1 MPIYKVNG
9 EIYDIP
15 ASKQHAFEQKYPE
28 ATVSYLN
35 GADEYDI
42 PLAKRDAFLTKYPDA
57 KTFSLS
63 QSNAES
69 NSDFPMFNDEPNA
82 PMTAYSLQQQ
92 EQPETIR
99 SLGGAAKQTAR
110 VMGADIRTLWG
121 EMTNLISGSSR
132 DDSRALQQ
140 LEKMVAEGK
149 DVSKE
154 VEGAWTDLGRDL
166 RTAPLEFLPEWMI
179 KGWKNR
185 VHTKAEEMKVLDD
198 IRDVLAET
206 NGDVDKAR
214 TLLAQRAKDTSYGDE
229 QMLKAEEVY
238 ADVKPTE
245 GFAAWVGQNMV
256 QMIPSASALIVGALT
271 KSPAAAKIVGTIGMG
286 AMTASTAGSS
296 MHEAREAGAS
306 DTETWKVG
314 VVDGLI
320 EYITE
325 KLPFD
330 RYTNRLSGKL
340 KKEAAES
347 MQKALADANGPARKE
362 LGNLLTKANELLG
375 GKLFSKKNVQ
385 AYIADMLAEGASE
398 FTAEAL
404 QTMSS
409 IIYENPGE
417 YPTIEEAVANGWE
430 GFKAGVFMGSILGGA
445 SMAISHQQ
453 HKARRKE
460 REVVKVGLVERE
472 GVMEVGEI
480 VAYNPETKMFTITD
494 GTEFYEVT
502 GDKIK
507 EHYDYTY
514 NEFENARL
522 TELEDEAIENANVS
536 EGQVAA
542 SADRVGNARQQ
553 LDKALAD
560 AGYTDEQK
568 AMALDALDNGSVPVA
583 SADENVLKAM
593 ENYLEAKKRDSD
605 IQNAKAQKEQNE
617 KDSLR
622 KEIEQ
627 QVGGRFWRESE
638 EGETVEVGTL
648 KDGRVVYILSDVNE
662 NGEASAVT
670 EKGEQIIINMGM
682 LNDITLRSSLDEF
695 LDARVQEGKKQAE
708 QARMSAEATPQ
719 LNEIRA
725 KAQPGVQVNL
735 GTADSPIVGT
745 ILQIKPEGDGVL
757 IQTESGVEAY
767 TYEQLGDI
775 FGTPVRVLTDAQVA
789 AVEAAEIEAAEAAR
803 AAELAQTSEEMDQV
817 EATTDTAT
825 KMEDVATETPLPT
838 NPDGSV
844 NEDALFAEDPAR
856 WAEWNDSQRNDGGE
870 NSRAYIQGKID
881 RAVAKIAE
889 LQKAYEAED
898 SLNKKKALEKAI
910 AEQQKIVE
918 SLSAVAQ
925 KYAPT
930 DEQILKYSEE
940 VKAKLAV
947 EKLKAITER
956 TAKWEKKLGLKINI
970 LKSIDEVKDPSA
982 LETIAK
988 GRTRAWF
995 DPNTLEVYVYA
1006 PHIALLKGEYID
1018 KDVDEAIF
1026 HEVVGHKGI
1035 KQMLKPEKFDQ
1046 LLDRV
1051 WNEVMTEADRLK
1063 YSHYAGV
1070 KGNTRRAADE
1080 YMAHISEGMQY
1091 DSIWNKIAN
1100 WFKDLI
1106 GFEVNIE
1113 TATVEQILRESYRN
1127 FGKNTGATTTPEGAK
1142 QDVMPSVIET
1152 LSEDLTMDEIRE
1164 VTSNDL
1170 AIAQQ
1175 TYDALVANAP
1185 VVEQGES
1192 SADYIARKRAYNEQ
1206 LNAAM
1211 ADLEAKRAIV
1221 DEVAMLGT
1229 PEGAGNELSEE
1240 ASVEILE
1247 ANGMEVNED
1256 TDDILFSH
1264 RYSLDEQMR
1273 EQVLDG
1279 IMKVTGR
1286 PREDAEKWLESEQS
1300 ATALVL
1306 ADKQYLDYV
1315 PDDRYK
1321 AIKDNSDYP
1330 QGTVDFNNICRKRV
1344 SFTKMFTRLQRRFP
1358 NRVFTAD
1365 DLADIRTIM
1374 SNDGLVVACGL
1385 CYVEDRRQMVGEVAA
1400 FFIDQMQKDF
1410 VDYTYEVSAKD
1421 FVAGKMKR
1429 KKSQSKDKVK
1439 KAAKYKILIGN
1450 DTYVPKVYDLTT
1462 LEGLD
1467 KLYREHRG
1475 IWDAFQAFNS
1485 DRGQQSQNLF
1495 QGYAEYKREILSWS
1509 DAKVK
1514 KVNSLGGLRVFSYSD
1529 FEAHHLLDLIQIIID
1544 CAARG
1549 VMIQGYTKVPE
1560 FARAVAMTGIKLNRS
1575 LIPLGDTGIVDGKLA
1590 YDPIE
1595 GIDVNDPNFL
1605 ESNDNVGNIL
1615 IGIND
1620 EQIRLAMADP
1630 FIHYIIPYHAR
1641 QAEGIRMKLKVG
1653 KWENY
1658 IDTQNERN
1666 VRDGKRVKKGI
1677 NIYTDVL
1684 DKSITND
1691 REFVEKYLAV
1701 CKKKGY
1707 IPKFDQFLNRDAEGN
1722 YIYTPGYHK
1731 FLVDFKLF
1739 DENGNILPQRP
1750 VVAQFDDA
1758 FNAEVLQ
1765 NYVAEEKETTGAQ
1778 MNETYKKIV
1787 EALELNEKEAEG
1799 EDLMFSTRETVKAMV
1814 EDLSSDMSE
1823 TELETYLQY
1832 QRKLAKERV
1841 DALEAIHIEKQE
1853 DESEEDF
1860 IKRMSEHDKDVF
1872 YANQDYEDFGI
1883 ALDIL
1888 SGVDKEAPKRP
1899 ISGNI
1904 YGREGAALAHAVNQ
1918 KNNVFALGISGVDS
1932 ITTANYYYV
1941 YENPKN
1947 KGYAYSNGEIN
1958 VIFGVPIEDYSEKE
1972 EEITK
1977 FIENG
1982 TISTREDVIAAF
1994 EREAGGEGQDEG
2006 NNANAIQEQAGN
2018 GANDSIHSAE
2028 QSERSSND
2036 GEGTRNIQGTSENS
2050 SVGITAPKDNQLST
2064 SNRNQAIFVSN
2075 AAKAVEGI
2083 KMEKATPEQWLKMI
2097 EKSGGLKAGEDKW
2110 MGLSDWLKA
2119 SDKKTLTKD
2128 EVMQF
2133 VNDNMIVIEEQHYG
2147 ELGESNREKAMHDNM
2162 IATYG
2167 QDFYNRFVGDAFL
2180 FEDAIYGEG
2189 WALSIEN
2196 EDTAIDL
2203 YNEYSGDTI
2212 TASQYGLDGYEM
2224 EKIFAWAER
2233 LVKDLEVVDNVKE
2246 IDKVRKRHRTDGL
2259 SNYHE
2264 IALTVPTI
2272 EPWEKSK
2279 TNTIHFEDAG
2289 EGRAVVWTRFGDTT
2303 TEDGKKVLVI
2313 DEVQSARH
2321 EAAREEKENADG
2333 NKEKIGYKDKAKIAE
2348 IETQIDAL
2356 LAEQE
2361 KIAKDILHKQGYIF
2375 HDEEGG
2381 KFSEKEEY
2389 DALTGRIGSQEQ
2401 MARQKE
2407 IDTELYNLNRSRR
2420 KLYNAIPAAPFEK
2433 NWQELAMKRMLRYAA
2448 ENGYDVVAWT
2458 KGEQQ
2463 AERYDLGKVVSS
2475 VGYRR
2480 TNDGKRVRVN
2490 LRGGESL
2497 LFDVDI
2503 LGKITEVHRG
2513 DMISKGMS
2521 LNEIVGADLAKQIDN
2536 YEGEVDERGDYYIKS
2551 ENFRIGGEG
2560 MKGFY
2565 DKMLPA
2571 FMNKYGKKWGIK
2583 VEDINLPHLEN
2594 GLTMH
2599 SVPVTEEMKQS
2610 VMEGQLMFSTSAQSE
2625 PVSEEYVTLFS
2636 TRTKPAPTKTQM
2648 VYKLMRLGADG
2659 RLYPLYID
2667 SAEGIELKVWY
2678 DADSPNMG
2686 DIENLEVGY
2695 AYKIDENGNV
2705 VDKKKYNKTAK
2716 GSISALPNKEQVN
2729 SATNEKSR
2737 WIVVDTYADGSKA
2750 FYNVGIN
2757 GSGTPSLFG
2766 MRPGW
2771 HAGSLPTMR
2780 QIGKGPKKDLRDDSF
2795 VWVRGY
2801 IPADIDY
2808 QAEADANSSKDIQ
2821 THIPTDGYYL
2831 KATNANKKASQ
2842 ADKMG
2847 WYIAGSFYADEIISD
2862 AEARRVIDEW
2872 NTEHPDANVEYDYPR
2887 ESGKEYDPARGG
2899 LVDSEVLF
2907 STESTNFASAITPE
2921 VRKEMDVI
2929 SAQAIVNGNYLK
2941 APNGK
2946 DTKLTP
2952 EQWAL
2957 VRTQNFKNWFGDWI
2971 NDPENAS
2978 KVVDENGEPKV
2989 VYHQTNAVVY
2999 INRETGENWDE
3010 LDWRAR
3016 QEWDERD
3023 DWEDYWEEQDFNT
3036 FSRVNAR
3043 TTNEFDG
3050 FFFAPEYDEYH
3061 EYGERTIP
3069 AFLNI
3074 KHPASNKDYDIDPS
3088 KNNAGREERLR
3099 LQNEGFD
3106 GVIRMEGEDVWE
3118 YVAFSPNQ
3126 IKSATENNGEYSE
3139 SEDIRFSTRQ
3149 SYESAKAFIQTE
3161 TDKFYETYNTT
3172 LPAKVVY
3179 ANSRKMIAEAL
3190 GYKMEEMPDA
3200 LYKVIREEAKKGYA
3214 CVVEI
3219 DDKPKAILVFPRE
3232 DVNQTAK
3239 MARILFHENTHPMIS
3254 DKPELLDLGKWLIEN
3269 PKGIAEGVAEQVKSQ
3284 YAEEDW
3290 NEEMVC
3296 DYIGAMLSLGR
3307 SQEALDSVPEEY
3319 KPLLNYVYERFGYKP
3334 ENEDPRRRSE
3344 RLADARELHMRNSEN
3359 AESNEGNSGLLFSTG
3374 REIDDLL
3381 EKGLPLSVE
3390 EYTNLAANIFK
3401 SMPED
3406 MRKEVVENASR
3417 DNWDL
3422 KKATFQMVTRL
3433 AEKSKLNDEEVEFA
3447 KLIAQKVDDAV
3458 RDTDVQ
3464 LPRPLTTNEALWALY
3479 QSTNRI
3485 SDYDVL
3491 GAARKAAVADNLG
3504 FSPKAKA
3511 EREKLV
3517 EEIMFSTASD
3527 ANNNATANL
3536 YNKGAVNMWT
3546 RLKESFVDMHA
3557 SVEELVKAIEKAS
3570 GKVAKGFEDILLALN
3585 QQSSKGL
3592 AAMEEYERKFL
3603 EPMFNQ
3609 IVKIMKEAKA
3619 SYDDVVRYVILKHG
3633 LERNDKM
3640 AKRDAKEF
3648 WTNVYGKVANMMKGQ
3663 SHASLVVALSD
3674 AKAKVQE
3681 IEAKLATAKG
3691 AVKTKLQEQLDNAKL
3706 DVTIVEL
3713 ALRNDEKANEQ
3724 ELKDRLDAVE
3734 AGTDA
3739 KYKELRN
3746 QDYSGISSMFYDTL
3760 GVDRKQFDTEEAYQ
3774 AALMRAKAHKYD
3786 TLADIEG
3793 AAQMEVDLFEK
3804 TANTKGLWKS
3814 INAATKE
3821 ILRQQYMA
3829 NMISKEQYESLR
3841 DMFQFYVP
3849 LRGFADNTAEDMY
3862 TYYRKPNSTG
3872 YTKPILGAEG
3882 RSTEA
3887 ESPFGWIASMAS
3899 SAIASNVKNE
3909 AKLALYYFVSNR
3921 PDNGVATIS
3930 KTWYVDSGEVDERGR
3945 KIFKPAYPPFTED
3958 LSSDQAKADYEA
3970 WQENMRQL
3978 RDKGMAYES
3987 GQRLNLGDSVVNINE
4002 KNRPE
4007 HVVNV
4012 KIGGKDYTIIINGN
4026 PRAAQAIN
4034 GDLNIE
4040 AVAQDYSKVFGPML
4054 RWMSSVNTSYN
4065 PEFWVTNTM
4074 RDMLF
4079 TWMSVN
4085 VSNDPEYKKK
4095 FGKNYRKAFKVL
4107 SLTRKYEKGTLGN
4120 SQLENLYKEFVKNG
4134 GVTGYTQIKDN
4145 EIWEKEIAKY
4155 MKSKN
4160 AEEQKKGIALKWIKD
4175 ALHGMHRIG
4184 ESLEQVSRFAAFLTA
4199 KEMGLGTAE
4208 SINKAKE
4215 ITVNFNRKG
4224 SGQRIT
4230 LEEAAKLTNDK
4241 GQPLNDFQKWFVW
4254 GLSSIAPLGRRAIMF
4269 FNASIQGLNAYY
4281 KLFKNNPKK
4290 MATWAAGYAIIG
4302 ILNAVMHSLLDDD
4315 DDYMDMPD
4323 YERRTNLMLGGN
4335 GIYIKWALPQEA
4347 RAFYALGDLAV
4358 ESILG
4363 RNPHENILGEALEL
4377 ALDVAPLNPTEG
4389 WRAVVPSIALPFIE
4403 LLANEDYKGDPI
4415 YNEMKWLSDE
4425 EKKHTPKWE
4434 NAYQGTGKPFIL
4446 LSKLMNGVSDWGDTD
4461 KAGLFNVHPESIEH
4475 LVESA
4480 FGGTIRT
4487 AEKGFNTVWNMFDPE
4502 EEMTVRQ
4509 TPFLNRILTI
4519 NNERYTNVHT
4529 SEVFDY
4535 YLGYLDSVDTRL
4547 KKYRK
4552 ENDVKNYNELMES
4565 DEVKWLM
4572 IYNNKYKKPL
4582 KRIKEEIKT
4591 AKNSSEKKEFMRLQD
4606 QLRKDFIKEISSR

>member
-1 MPIYKVNG
+1 MADNKLQYRISIG
-9 EIYDIP
+9 GQSQTWD
-15 ASKQHAFEQKYPE
+15 ADKYE
-28 ATVSYLN
+28 RN
-35 GADEYDI
+35 
-42 PLAKRDAFLTKYPDA
+42 KDALMTKYPDA
-57 KTFSLS
+57 KVEEVHMSSKSDLEPSADRYLVTINGMS
-63 QSNAES
+63 QEWD
-69 NSDFPMFNDEPNA
+69 SDRMNRNREKLLQKYPDAQIERVTNTVPMFDDEPNA
-82 PMTAYSLQQQ
+82 PMTAHLQSVANPIDNDTNEIKPLGGYWANVKEGAKELWAQGKYIVGEGINLLTGTNRDELAVINDIENLEERGIDPSEFIKKQEDSEFVSAYGMSKEEFMKLSKDKRTELIKKASSKNAKVIMPDEVDDVKQKAKHAENLRDLYWSALEEADGNLEKAKQILAKKAAEEESLGDKIIEGAIEDAKKIRPSEGFAGYLGRLTTQMIPNASAIALAALSKGKSAKASAWLMGGSKALGMAGMAGLTASAGGSAMMEAREKGASNEEVWASAFAAMGIEAITEWIPYDTYTKDIYSAIKKKIGKDIKKEVFENTASAGMKEFKKLIEEANKKLGGKLLNGKSIKDWFVQTLT
-92 EQPETIR
+92 EGVSEFFAEAGGTMVPMIYEEPEKYPTLSRIFLNGLEGMKAGLLMGAV
-99 SLGGAAKQTAR
+99 LGGASQATSHSLNKDRRKQQGF
-110 VMGADIRTLWG
+110 V
-121 EMTNLISGSSR
+121 N
-132 DDSRALQQ
+132 
-140 LEKMVAEGK
+140 VAQVDFG
-149 DVSKE
+149 
-154 VEGAWTDLGRDL
+154 
-166 RTAPLEFLPEWMI
+166 
-179 KGWKNR
+179 
-185 VHTKAEEMKVLDD
+185 
-198 IRDVLAET
+198 
-206 NGDVDKAR
+206 NGDVDVAELVGKNEENGKYIVLR
-214 TLLAQRAKDTSYGDE
+214 GNET
-229 QMLKAEEVY
+229 EEV
-238 ADVKPTE
+238 D
-245 GFAAWVGQNMV
+245 
-256 QMIPSASALIVGALT
+256 
-271 KSPAAAKIVGTIGMG
+271 
-286 AMTASTAGSS
+286 
-296 MHEAREAGAS
+296 RE
-306 DTETWKVG
+306 
-314 VVDGLI
+314 
-320 EYITE
+320 
-325 KLPFD
+325 
-330 RYTNRLSGKL
+330 
-340 KKEAAES
+340 
-347 MQKALADANGPARKE
+347 Q
-362 LGNLLTKANELLG
+362 
-375 GKLFSKKNVQ
+375 
-385 AYIADMLAEGASE
+385 
-398 FTAEAL
+398 
-404 QTMSS
+404 
-409 IIYENPGE
+409 IIFNKH
-417 YPTIEEAVANGWE
+417 
-430 GFKAGVFMGSILGGA
+430 F
-445 SMAISHQQ
+445 
-453 HKARRKE
+453 
-460 REVVKVGLVERE
+460 
-472 GVMEVGEI
+472 
-480 VAYNPETKMFTITD
+480 
-494 GTEFYEVT
+494 
-502 GDKIK
+502 
-507 EHYDYTY
+507 TY
-514 NEFENARL
+514 NEFESARYKQL
-522 TELEDEAIENANVS
+522 TDEAIDNGTVTD
-536 EGQVAA
+536 GQVVA
-542 SADRVGNARQQ
+542 SADRVGDARKS
-553 LDKALAD
+553 LDKAMTD
-560 AGYTDEQK
+560 AGYTEEQK
-568 AMALDALDNGSVPVA
+568 NAAFNALDNNAYPDAYENLDDKVA
-583 SADENVLKAM
+583 KAM
-593 ENYLEAKKRDSD
+593 DGYLEAKGRDKAVQDAKVKR
-605 IQNAKAQKEQNE
+605 EQNE

-622 KEIEQ
+622 QEIEQ

-638 EGETVEVGTL
+638 DGDSVEVGTL

-670 EKGEQIIINMGM
+670 EKGEQIIINVDM
-682 LNDITLRSSLDEF
+682 LNDVTLRSSLDEF
-695 LDARVQEGKKQAE
+695 LSARVKEGKKQAE

-775 FGTPVRVLTDAQVA
+775 FGTPVRVLTDEQIA
-789 AVEAAEIEAAEAAR
+789 AAEAAEIESADAAR
-803 AAELAQTSEEMDQV
+803 SAEVAQDSEQMDEV
-817 EATTDTAT
+817 EAEVDTAV
-825 KMEDVATETPLPT
+825 KNEDVATETPLPT

-844 NEDALFAEDPAR
+844 NEDALFAENPAR
-856 WAEWNDSQRNDGGE
+856 WAEWNDAERNDGGE

-881 RAVAKIAE
+881 RANAKIAE
-889 LQKAYEAED
+889 LQKAYDAED
-898 SLNKKKALEKAI
+898 SLNKKKALEKEI
-910 AEQQKIVE
+910 ASQKEIVA
-918 SLSAVAQ
+918 SLSEVMQ
-925 KYAPT
+925 RYAPKQE
-930 DEQILKYSEE
+930 DILTPTAE
-940 VKAKLAV
+940 VKAKIAAEKMEAIQKRV
-947 EKLKAITER
+947 E
-956 TAKWEKKLGLKINI
+956 KWEKRLGLKINI
-970 LKSIDEVKDPSA
+970 LRSIDEVKDPSA

-1006 PHIALLKGEYID
+1006 PHIAVLRTEFID

-1035 KQMLKPEKFDQ
+1035 KQMLKPEEFDQ

-1051 WNEVMTEADRLK
+1051 WSEVMTEADRIR
-1063 YSHYAGV
+1063 YSRYAGV

-1221 DEVAMLGT
+1221 DEVAMLET

-1264 RYSLDEQMR
+1264 RYGLDEQMR
-1273 EQVLDG
+1273 DKVLDG
-1279 IMKVTGR
+1279 IVKVTGR

-1410 VDYTYEVSAKD
+1410 IDYTYEVSAKD
-1421 FVAGKMKR
+1421 FVAGKMKK

-1595 GIDVNDPNFL
+1595 GIDVNDPNFF

-1620 EQIRLAMADP
+1620 EQIRLAMAEP

-1722 YIYTPGYHK
+1722 YVYTPGYHK

-1765 NYVAEEKETTGAQ
+1765 KYVAEEKETTGAQ

-1787 EALELNEKEAEG
+1787 EALELNEEEAEG
-1799 EDLMFSTRETVKAMV
+1799 EDLMFSSEVD
-1814 EDLSSDMSE
+1814 DLKTM
-1823 TELETYLQY
+1823 TL
-1832 QRKLAKERV
+1832 
-1841 DALEAIHIEKQE
+1841 
-1853 DESEEDF
+1853 
-1860 IKRMSEHDKDVF
+1860 
-1872 YANQDYEDFGI
+1872 
-1883 ALDIL
+1883 
-1888 SGVDKEAPKRP
+1888 
-1899 ISGNI
+1899 
-1904 YGREGAALAHAVNQ
+1904 
-1918 KNNVFALGISGVDS
+1918 
-1932 ITTANYYYV
+1932 
-1941 YENPKN
+1941 
-1947 KGYAYSNGEIN
+1947 GEIN
-1958 VIFGVPIEDYSEKE
+1958 RRFNAELQQQIDGTLPEGHIYSLGLPSNKLLSAGLSNLPIEMPASRLVDKSMQENHPYKLSDVMNLPSAIQRPLAVFISATHIGSHVILTELNVKGRNFVAALRVMPTGKSIMINRIRSLYPKNTMAIVDWVTDNLGTTYDRTKMLDWLETKKSEMLSKPQSNSVDVRKRFASATKVVKEFVNPTLKIENLYSTRVDEDRAKLFDAAKVEFGVTNNFNVAGYMLPDGSLLDFSEAKDGGDPNDRTLDHRAVSRIIEDREYDSRYAYIVDFMNEGAIRIIPEHAGVQLSAAPTAEQRQKLLDYFY
-1972 EEITK
+1972 K
-1977 FIENG
+1977 ENG
-1982 TISTREDVIAAF
+1982 YVILEVVGKDGGTIFNLEYDRRTSPYRIMRDI
-1994 EREAGGEGQDEG
+1994 EGYFNEG
-2006 NNANAIQEQAGN
+2006 IVPQ
-2018 GANDSIHSAE
+2018 
-2028 QSERSSND
+2028 QSE
-2036 GEGTRNIQGTSENS
+2036 IMF
-2050 SVGITAPKDNQLST
+2050 ST

-2083 KMEKATPEQWLKMI
+2083 KME
-2097 EKSGGLKAGEDKW
+2097 
-2110 MGLSDWLKA
+2110 
-2119 SDKKTLTKD
+2119 
-2128 EVMQF
+2128 
-2133 VNDNMIVIEEQHYG
+2133 
-2147 ELGESNREKAMHDNM
+2147 
-2162 IATYG
+2162 
-2167 QDFYNRFVGDAFL
+2167 
-2180 FEDAIYGEG
+2180 
-2189 WALSIEN
+2189 
-2196 EDTAIDL
+2196 
-2203 YNEYSGDTI
+2203 
-2212 TASQYGLDGYEM
+2212 
-2224 EKIFAWAER
+2224 
-2233 LVKDLEVVDNVKE
+2233 
-2246 IDKVRKRHRTDGL
+2246 
-2259 SNYHE
+2259 
-2264 IALTVPTI
+2264 
-2272 EPWEKSK
+2272 
-2279 TNTIHFEDAG
+2279 
-2289 EGRAVVWTRFGDTT
+2289 
-2303 TEDGKKVLVI
+2303 
-2313 DEVQSARH
+2313 
-2321 EAAREEKENADG
+2321 
-2333 NKEKIGYKDKAKIAE
+2333 
-2348 IETQIDAL
+2348 
-2356 LAEQE
+2356 
-2361 KIAKDILHKQGYIF
+2361 
-2375 HDEEGG
+2375 
-2381 KFSEKEEY
+2381 
-2389 DALTGRIGSQEQ
+2389 
-2401 MARQKE
+2401 
-2407 IDTELYNLNRSRR
+2407 
-2420 KLYNAIPAAPFEK
+2420 
-2433 NWQELAMKRMLRYAA
+2433 
-2448 ENGYDVVAWT
+2448 
-2458 KGEQQ
+2458 
-2463 AERYDLGKVVSS
+2463 
-2475 VGYRR
+2475 
-2480 TNDGKRVRVN
+2480 
-2490 LRGGESL
+2490 
-2497 LFDVDI
+2497 
-2503 LGKITEVHRG
+2503 
-2513 DMISKGMS
+2513 
-2521 LNEIVGADLAKQIDN
+2521 
-2536 YEGEVDERGDYYIKS
+2536 
-2551 ENFRIGGEG
+2551 
-2560 MKGFY
+2560 
-2565 DKMLPA
+2565 
-2571 FMNKYGKKWGIK
+2571 
-2583 VEDINLPHLEN
+2583 DINLPHLEN

-2599 SVPVTEEMKQS
+2599 SIPVT
-2610 VMEGQLMFSTSAQSE
+2610 
-2625 PVSEEYVTLFS
+2625 EEYVTLFS

-2686 DIENLEVGY
+2686 DIENLEIGY

-2957 VRTQNFKNWFGDWI
+2957 VRTQNFKKWFGDWI

-3061 EYGERTIP
+3061 EYGKRTIP

-3074 KHPASNKDYDIDPS
+3074 KNPASNEDYNIDS
-3088 KNNAGREERLR
+3088 TKNNAGRDERLR

-3126 IKSATENNGEYSE
+3126 IKSATENNGEFSE
-3139 SEDIRFSTRQ
+3139 KEDIRFSTRQ
-3149 SYESAKAFIQTE
+3149 PNQSAESFFKQTMRDYVKKYGNLAAIIIEPVNEETAKKYGYTLEELKKVSGAYLGKRGVAIFAQEDVTDSDEVESSIYHE
-3161 TDKFYETYNTT
+3161 TLHHLIKRYPNLLETGKYFWD
-3172 LPAKVVY
+3172 L
-3179 ANSRKMIAEAL
+3179 AENDEWL
-3190 GYKMEEMPDA
+3190 
-3200 LYKVIREEAKKGYA
+3200 KVIREEIEEAYA
-3214 CVVEI
+3214 GKPIEEMYEEMLCYAMELYAGLNGLDALIETLSDQARTDVEF
-3219 DDKPKAILVFPRE
+3219 ILNKTKYGR
-3232 DVNQTAK
+3232 
-3239 MARILFHENTHPMIS
+3239 
-3254 DKPELLDLGKWLIEN
+3254 LGKVEGVSKDSSRREEDSNLDRQDESESRS
-3269 PKGIAEGVAEQVKSQ
+3269 GEDAEGTT
-3284 YAEEDW
+3284 
-3290 NEEMVC
+3290 
-3296 DYIGAMLSLGR
+3296 
-3307 SQEALDSVPEEY
+3307 
-3319 KPLLNYVYERFGYKP
+3319 
-3334 ENEDPRRRSE
+3334 
-3344 RLADARELHMRNSEN
+3344 
-3359 AESNEGNSGLLFSTG
+3359 LFSTG

-3433 AEKSKLNDEEVEFA
+3433 AEKSELNDEEIELA

-3458 RDTDVQ
+3458 RAIDIQ
-3464 LPRPLTTNEALWALY
+3464 LPRPLTTNEALWTLY

-3536 YNKGAVNMWT
+3536 YNKGVVNYKT

-3592 AAMEEYERKFL
+3592 AAMEAYEQKFL

-3609 IVKIMKEAKA
+3609 IVKIMKEAKV

-3691 AVKTKLQEQLDNAKL
+3691 AVKSKLQEQLDNAKL

-3774 AALMRAKAHKYD
+3774 TALMRAKAHKYD

-3930 KTWYVDSGEVDERGR
+3930 KTWYVDSGEVDARGR

-4145 EIWEKEIAKY
+4145 ETWEKEIAKY

-4160 AEEQKKGIALKWIKD
+4160 VEDKKTGIALRYIKRG
-4175 ALHGMHRIG
+4175 LHAMHRIG

-4199 KEMGLGTAE
+4199 KEMGMSTSE
-4208 SINKAKE
+4208 SVNKAKE

-4241 GQPLNDFQKWFVW
+4241 GQPLNKLQQWFVW
-4254 GLSSIAPLGRRAIMF
+4254 GLSSIAPLGRRSIMF

-4281 KLFKNNPKK
+4281 KLYKSNPKK

-4302 ILNAVMHSLLDDD
+4302 ILNAIMHSLLDED

-4323 YERRTNLMLGGN
+4323 YERRTSLMLGGN
-4335 GIYIKWALPQEA
+4335 GIYFKWALPQEA
-4347 RAFYALGDLAV
+4347 RVFYALGDLAV

-4363 RNPHENILGEALEL
+4363 RNPHESILGEALKL

-4389 WRAVVPSIALPFIE
+4389 WRAVVPSVALPFIE

-4487 AEKGFNTVWNMFDPE
+4487 AEKGFNTVWNMFDPD

-4509 TPFLNRILTI
+4509 APFLNRILTI
-4519 NNERYTNVHT
+4519 NKERYTNVHT

-4606 QLRKDFIKEISSR
+4606 QLRKDFIKEISNL